1 MAAVTVIV
9 VVVVVAHGQISDTTE
24 VSTSNTVALIV

>member
-1 MAAVTVIV
+1 MATVTVI